1 MIQICFTLL
10 LLQKIIIQMF
20 ALKEIIYMLKDMTLM
35 MNTNDN
41 GISKLPLLVVSYSNS
56 KLKLLNLLD
65 SHVWRVNQERKSL
78 AMIVTSLV
86 VTP

>member
-65 SHVWRVNQERKSL
+65 SHVWRVNQERRSL
-78 AMIVTSLV
+78 AVITSLV